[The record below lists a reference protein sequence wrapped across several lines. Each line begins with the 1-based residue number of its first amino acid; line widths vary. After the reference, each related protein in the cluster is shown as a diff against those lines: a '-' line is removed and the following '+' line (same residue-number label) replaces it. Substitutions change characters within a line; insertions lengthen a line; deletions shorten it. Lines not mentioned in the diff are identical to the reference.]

1 MLEKIQ
7 GGGPSYYVRLVTYN
21 LDPKYK
27 VLLNDLNFITF
38 TGDNP
43 LSLDFNP
50 PPFQDGSRLTLPVAV
65 MASNRPSYLLRML
78 LSLRTV
84 EGLDTSLVTVFIDGF
99 FDEPASVAKLFGLN
113 VEQHAGAGRLNSRIS
128 QVNVS
133 YNKTVFNFRGTASSR
148 AQTKITVSLF

>member
-1 MLEKIQ
+1 
-7 GGGPSYYVRLVTYN
+7 
-21 LDPKYK
+21 
-27 VLLNDLNFITF
+27 
-38 TGDNP
+38 
-43 LSLDFNP
+43 
-50 PPFQDGSRLTLPVAV
+50 

-148 AQTKITVSLF
+148 AQTKITVSLI

>member
-1 MLEKIQ
+1 M
-7 GGGPSYYVRLVTYN
+7 
-21 LDPKYK
+21 DPKYK
-27 VLLNDLNFITF
+27 VPFNDLNFIIF

-43 LSLDFNP
+43 LSLDFSP
-50 PPFQDGSRLTLPVAV
+50 PPFQDGSRLKLPVAI

-128 QVNVS
+128 QVNRS
-133 YNKTVFNFRGTASSR
+133 
-148 AQTKITVSLF
+148 